1 MQGLRIL
8 IVEDEPLIAMMLED
22 FVDALGHRPVGSVDS
37 IASAKPL
44 VEQGDFDVCI
54 LDVNLRA
61 GERAWPLATALKA
74 ANKPFLIATGGQTDP
89 FPEEHGGVPT
99 LAKPYT
105 MDDVRAALDSL

>member
-22 FVDALGHRPVGSVDS
+22 FVDALGHQPVGSADS
-37 IASAKPL
+37 VASATLL
-44 VEQGDFDVCI
+44 VEQGEFDVCI

-61 GERAWPLATALKA
+61 GERAWPLASALKA
-74 ANKPFLIATGGQTDP
+74 ANKPFLIATGGQTEP
-89 FPEEHGGVPT
+89 FPAEHNDAPT

-105 MDDVRAALDSL
+105 MDDVRAALAGL